1 LPELPCPRQLEPSNH
16 TEEPSPCVLQVPLL
30 FGKHPLIYMHVLVCF
45 AVERDYVVNLVFQAG
60 GCQFFQWEDM
70 MEQISRINLIVHL
83 PPTAVQAIPELA
95 ILRDRMDR
103 IVDHLKWINKLVCVC
118 VCIVS
123 VVYAVLMK

>member
-1 LPELPCPRQLEPSNH
+1 
-16 TEEPSPCVLQVPLL
+16 V
-30 FGKHPLIYMHVLVCF
+30 
-45 AVERDYVVNLVFQAG
+45 RDCVVNLVFQAG

-118 VCIVS
+118 VC
-123 VVYAVLMK
+123 A